1 MTQEP
6 SGIRWKQ
13 RYQNYKRA
21 FYLLSTAFDIKEPT
35 EIERAGIIHFF
46 EMSFELVWKLMKDY
60 LDYEGYATK
69 TPRETIKQAFQIEL
83 ITNGQYWLYAL
94 TDRNMTVHTYDENK
108 AKEVEQKIR
117 NRYFPLLKKLND
129 HIQSKIN

>member
-1 MTQEP
+1 MIQEP
-6 SGIRWKQ
+6 SDIRWKQ

-21 FYLLSTAFDIKEPT
+21 FYLLSTALGIKEPT
-35 EIERAGIIHFF
+35 EIERAGIIQFF
-46 EMSFELVWKLMKDY
+46 EMSFELAWKLMKDY

-83 ITNGQYWLYAL
+83 ITNGQDWLYAL

-108 AKEVEQKIR
+108 AKEIEQKIR